1 MKRLSPVLRISKG
14 ACGIRQD
21 TIEALLH
28 APDVIKALQGT
39 LRRVKDVPRLLQRLQ
54 VPATAVLAKIGLHA
68 GVPDSWLQGMIHCLP
83 QI

>member
-1 MKRLSPVLRISKG
+1 MSGGNPSQYG
-14 ACGIRQD
+14 GPGMCQD

-54 VPATAVLAKIGLHA
+54 VPAACSACRLRLRVVTGMHTEHA
-68 GVPDSWLQGMIHCLP
+68 YPVHALC
-83 QI
+83 